1 MVKTRA
7 ENEKKAEEGRRRI
20 PQQIDWIAAEVQ
32 ALRGLAEAIIEE
44 GWDAEAVRTAAAVQ
58 YLAAIEDIDRD
69 RERQCD
75 LPLR

>member
-20 PQQIDWIAAEVQ
+20 PQQIDWIAAEVR
-32 ALRGLAEAIIEE
+32 ALRSLAEAIIEE
-44 GWDAEAVRTAAAVQ
+44 EWDVEAVRTAAAIQ
-58 YLAAIEDIDRD
+58 YLATIEDIDRD